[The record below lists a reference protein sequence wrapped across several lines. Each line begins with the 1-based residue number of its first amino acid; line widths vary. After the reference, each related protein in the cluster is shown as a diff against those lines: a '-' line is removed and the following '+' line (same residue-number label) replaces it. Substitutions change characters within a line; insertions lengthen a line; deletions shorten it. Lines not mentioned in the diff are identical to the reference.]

1 MDKWLEEYVDMIMK
15 QQVVRNRIFKKK
27 KGEKNE

>member
-1 MDKWLEEYVDMIMK
+1 MDKWLDEYVKQVMA

-27 KGEKNE
+27 VKKND

>member
-1 MDKWLEEYVDMIMK
+1 MDKWLDEYVEKVMA

-27 KGEKNE
+27 VKKND